1 MIKEDSMRKLLVLT
15 LIWQLAFVS
24 GAAILPDGLY
34 FEKNDHIL
42 TPSEE
47 LYYTFRFDSAKE
59 QPPEKVEFQV
69 KDLADREVAS
79 GYGKLSE
86 KKLRFAV
93 YRLLGCN
100 EVSKLPTGW
109 YDLAVRAAGTKD
121 FFHQKFFVRNE
132 KFQYRAVCFG

>member
-1 MIKEDSMRKLLVLT
+1 MIKENSMRKLLVLT
-15 LIWQLAFVS
+15 LIWQLAFIS
-24 GAAILPDGLY
+24 GAAILPDGFY

-47 LYYTFRFDSAKE
+47 LYYTFRLDSAKE

-86 KKLRFAV
+86 KQPRVAV
-93 YRLLGCN
+93 
-100 EVSKLPTGW
+100 
-109 YDLAVRAAGTKD
+109 
-121 FFHQKFFVRNE
+121 
-132 KFQYRAVCFG
+132 